1 MRILFLFLLFAA
13 SSFANAQIR
22 ENLRMI
28 HSQIDSVLQ
37 ERNNKP
43 PNFDTAYIARPGNRL
58 TLKFRTNLSGDA
70 IHTKGTVKDV
80 YSKTDLHTD
89 NKLTFSFAANYRGIS
104 AAIAM
109 NPATIFGK
117 KEKKDFEIYTSFY
130 NPKISVDASY
140 HNSHTLSGEVDRY
153 KKVHIEPGNVDM
165 KVVNLS
171 AYYTF
176 NHRRFSFPAA
186 FTQTYIQKRSAGSW
200 LAGFSFQGG
209 TIKTSEEAPDY
220 YPKLKLEADHLG
232 IGGGYGYN
240 WVVKDKWLFHI
251 STMPTFVIL
260 NHNKMSVN
268 GEEIKAKSIDL
279 NMIFNEHIAIIYQ
292 FSKKYFAGLTVAV
305 NNSLFDDKYI
315 QIRQNKWRSRLFFGI
330 RL

>member
-1 MRILFLFLLFAA
+1 MKFLSVLFFFAIA
-13 SSFANAQIR
+13 SLANAQTR
-22 ENLRMI
+22 DYLRRM
-28 HSQIDSVLQ
+28 HHHVDSVLQ

-43 PNFDTAYIARPGNRL
+43 PKFDTAYIARPGNRL
-58 TLKFRTNLSGDA
+58 TLKVRANLSGDA

-80 YSKTDLHTD
+80 YSKADLSTD

-104 AAIAM
+104 AAIAV
-109 NPATIFGK
+109 NPASIFGK
-117 KEKKDFEIYTSFY
+117 KRDYEIYTTFY
-130 NPKISVDASY
+130 NPMISVDASY
-140 HNSHTLSGEVDRY
+140 HNSHTLSGDMNRNGKFHLES
-153 KKVHIEPGNVDM
+153 GNLDM
-165 KVVNLS
+165 KVVNIS

-209 TIKTSEEAPDY
+209 TIKTSKNAPET
-220 YPKLKLEADHLG
+220 YPDFKLEADHLG

-240 WVVKDKWLFHI
+240 WVVGKKWLFHI
-251 STMPTFVIL
+251 SVMPTVVVL
-260 NHNKMSVN
+260 NHNNLTIN
-268 GEEIKAKSIDL
+268 GEKIKAKSIDL
-279 NMIFNEHIAIIYQ
+279 NMIFNEHLAVVYQ
-292 FSKKYFAGLTVAV
+292 FSSKYFAGLTVAV
-305 NNSLFDDKYI
+305 NNSIFDDKNV